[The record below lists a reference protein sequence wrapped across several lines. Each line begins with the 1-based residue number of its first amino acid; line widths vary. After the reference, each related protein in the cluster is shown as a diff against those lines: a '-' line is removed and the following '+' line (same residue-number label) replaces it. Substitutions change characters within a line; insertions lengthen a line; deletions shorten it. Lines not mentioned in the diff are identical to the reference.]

1 MLPQDIYYILYNY
14 LELYMLLIII
24 LILVQSKGTI
34 PCYTVDICYIRKHD
48 NINSF
53 FTALP

>member
-24 LILVQSKGTI
+24 LILVQSKGPV
-34 PCYTVDICYIRKHD
+34 PCHTVDICNIRKHD